1 MTQQPNQNQ
10 LEHSGGSKLGV
21 IGVVANYCLARIA
34 PDLGVDR
41 SVRALGSPNEDSA
54 TAAYMA
60 LVKLG
65 PKNAGRLL
73 SHAKGGRHAASIIQV
88 LGDLGERRL
97 ISDLEQFVESPDRE
111 VASAARESIELL
123 RAGDCD

>member
-1 MTQQPNQNQ
+1 MTQQPNQNR
-10 LEHSGGSKLGV
+10 LGHSWGSKLGV
-21 IGVVANYCLARIA
+21 IGVLASYFLARIA
-34 PDLGVDR
+34 PGFAVDR
-41 SVRALGSPNEDSA
+41 LVRALGSPNEDSA

-65 PKNAGRLL
+65 PKYADGLL
-73 SHAKGGRHAASIIQV
+73 SHAKGGRHTASIIQV

-97 ISDLEQFVESPDRE
+97 ISDLEQFVASADPE
-111 VASAARESIELL
+111 VAAAARESIGLL

>member
-1 MTQQPNQNQ
+1 MTQQPKQNR
-10 LEHSGGSKLGV
+10 LEHSAGSKIGV
-21 IGVVANYCLARIA
+21 IGVVANYFLARIA
-34 PDLGVDR
+34 PGFGVAR
-41 SVRALGSPNEDSA
+41 LVRALGSPNEDSA

-65 PKNAGRLL
+65 PKYADGIL
-73 SHAKGGRHAASIIQV
+73 SHAKCGRHTASIIQV

-97 ISDLEQFVESPDRE
+97 ISDLEQFVESPDPE

-123 RAGDCD
+123 RADDCD

>member
-1 MTQQPNQNQ
+1 MTQQPNQNR
-10 LEHSGGSKLGV
+10 LKHSGGNKLGV
-21 IGVVANYCLARIA
+21 IGVVAAYFLARIA
-34 PDLGVDR
+34 PNLGVNR
-41 SVRALGSPNEDSA
+41 LVRALGGRNEDSA

-65 PKNAGRLL
+65 PKCADRLL
-73 SHAKGGRHAASIIQV
+73 SHAKHGRHTASIIQV

-97 ISDLEQFVESPDRE
+97 ISDLEQFVESPDPD

-123 RAGDCD
+123 RAGDDD